1 LALFAVIIAWDFFV
15 SYAMRGAMA
24 KLRTDILMVARGL
37 APDATRAQAL
47 ILAGVV
53 YSGERKMDKA
63 GEALREDAPLEVRA
77 KPHPW
82 VSRGGIKLDHAL
94 TYFNIDVTGATALDV
109 GASTGGFSDVLLT
122 RGAAKIY
129 AVDVGHGQ
137 LAWKLQTD
145 ARLIILD
152 KTNARYLTAE
162 TIPDDV
168 DIIVCDAS
176 FISLKSVLPASL
188 ARAKIGAYL
197 CALIKPQFEVAKS
210 ELIGGVVKD
219 SDIHVRV
226 CTEIKAW
233 LNALVGW
240 HVIGITQSPITG
252 PEGNIEFIIAAQHS
266 GDKNI

>member
-1 LALFAVIIAWDFFV
+1 LTLFAVIFAWEFFIT
-15 SYAMRGAMA
+15 YAMSVTMA
-24 KLRTDILMVARGL
+24 KIRTDILMVTRGL
-37 APDATRAQAL
+37 APDAARAQAL

-53 YSGERKMDKA
+53 YMGERKIDKA
-63 GEALREDAPLEVRA
+63 GEALRTDAPLEVRG

-94 TYFNIDVTGATALDV
+94 TCFNIDVAGATAIDV

-145 ARLIILD
+145 ARIIILD
-152 KTNARYLTAE
+152 KTNARHLTAE
-162 TIPDDV
+162 IIPDFV

-188 ARAKIGAYL
+188 ARAKIGAHL

-210 ELIGGVVKD
+210 ELHGGVVRER
-219 SDIHVRV
+219 DIHLRV
-226 CTEIKAW
+226 CDEMATW
-233 LNALVGW
+233 LNSLDGW
-240 HVIGITQSPITG
+240 QSIGITQSPITG
-252 PEGNIEFIIAAQHS
+252 PEGNIEFIIAAHYR
-266 GDKNI
+266 GDTAV

>member
-1 LALFAVIIAWDFFV
+1 
-15 SYAMRGAMA
+15 MA
-24 KLRTDILMVARGL
+24 KLRTDILMVTRGL

-53 YSGERKMDKA
+53 YSGERKIDKA
-63 GEALREDAPLEVRA
+63 GEALREDAPLEVRG
-77 KPHPW
+77 KLHPW

-94 TYFNIDVTGATALDV
+94 THFNIDVVDAIAIDV

-145 ARLIILD
+145 ARILILD
-152 KTNARYLTAE
+152 KTNARHITAE
-162 TIPDDV
+162 NIPDFV

-188 ARAKIGAYL
+188 ARAKSGAYL

-210 ELIGGVVKD
+210 ELKGGVVHD
-219 SDIHVRV
+219 SEIHVRV
-226 CTEIKAW
+226 CTEITTW
-233 LNALVGW
+233 LTNFGGW

-252 PEGNIEFIIAAQHS
+252 PEGNIEFSIAAQHS